1 MTIPEA
7 SAAPSAAQTAP
18 ALDDRAL
25 GLALFE
31 AEECLARGSP
41 DKALVMASRAVKE
54 RPDSLTARALLDRA
68 RRELLRGRRR
78 ERLEARIEQASLL
91 VERGE
96 LEAAERIVIS
106 ALKLIPDHALALDL
120 LGRIKQH
127 RLGAGTAEAEALK
140 ELERLA
146 RLQAQKALESARAA
160 LAAGWERRA
169 FFALHQGL
177 RHAPGDPELLALLRE
192 AQKSLERLDGDRA
205 RRRALGAQVRAGQD
219 LLAQG
224 QLDESL
230 RILRAVLREDP
241 ENARAQAAVQQVRSV
256 WLTRLEF
263 ASATGRSLDVPEG
276 AASAAAGDGQPGAPR
291 QEGRPPV
298 AAALPPPPV
307 APAPS
312 ARAPRAVRPA
322 AARQEPTAHAGSSRI
337 PIELRLPATRLR
349 STPMT
354 LVLACAAVIVAAI
367 AWFVF
372 GGRAARGPSMP
383 PLAVP
388 VSAAPPE
395 TAAPRDPVPP
405 VNGELA
411 PPGPEASGPWTGI
424 SPDLRRS
431 VESRLTVYA
440 RALETADD
448 SLLAVAR
455 PDFSKEQRE
464 RALAP
469 FRDALN
475 AATDLRVLQVDV
487 RGDVADVVVLR
498 SDFLVG
504 RAPVPPAEETLR
516 FRRTGAEWALR

>member
-1 MTIPEA
+1 VTSPEA
-7 SAAPSAAQTAP
+7 SPAASAASPQS

-31 AEECLARGSP
+31 AEECLARGNP
-41 DKALVMASRAVKE
+41 DKAVVMASRVVKD

-68 RRELLRGRRR
+68 RRELLRGRRL
-78 ERLEARIEQASLL
+78 ERLEARIREASGL
-91 VERGE
+91 VESGR
-96 LEAAERIVIS
+96 LEDAERIVIS
-106 ALKLIPDHALALDL
+106 ALKLIPDHTLALEL
-120 LGRIKQH
+120 FGRIKER
-127 RLGAGTAEAEALK
+127 RLGAGSAEAEALR
-140 ELERLA
+140 ELDRLA
-146 RLQAQKALESARAA
+146 RLQAQKALESAHAA

-192 AQKSLERLDGDRA
+192 AQKSLERLDAERA
-205 RRRALGAQVRAGQD
+205 RRRALGAQVRAGLD

-224 QLDESL
+224 QLDDSL

-263 ASATGRSLDVPEG
+263 ASATGRPLEVPD
-276 AASAAAGDGQPGAPR
+276 AAAAAPHAETLPGPVPPARAAPPQPPGAPGPAAR
-291 QEGRPPV
+291 ATRTVRP
-298 AAALPPPPV
+298 
-307 APAPS
+307 PS
-312 ARAPRAVRPA
+312 AREEPA
-322 AARQEPTAHAGSSRI
+322 AHAGASRI
-337 PIELRLPATRLR
+337 PVELRLPATRLR

-354 LVLACAAVIVAAI
+354 LVLACAALIVAIFAGL
-367 AWFVF
+367 AF
-372 GGRAARGPSMP
+372 GGRASRGPSPP
-383 PLAVP
+383 PLADP
-388 VSAAPPE
+388 ASAPSAAPQEPVPSRE
-395 TAAPRDPVPP
+395 APPAAAAP
-405 VNGELA
+405 
-411 PPGPEASGPWTGI
+411 EAAGPWTGI
-424 SPDLRRS
+424 PPELRGS

-448 SLLAVAR
+448 ELLAVAR
-455 PDFSKEQRE
+455 PDLSKDQRE

-487 RGDVADVVVLR
+487 RGDVAEVVLLR

-504 RAPVPPAEETLR
+504 RAPVPPTEERLR
-516 FRRTGAEWALR
+516 FKRAGSEWSLR